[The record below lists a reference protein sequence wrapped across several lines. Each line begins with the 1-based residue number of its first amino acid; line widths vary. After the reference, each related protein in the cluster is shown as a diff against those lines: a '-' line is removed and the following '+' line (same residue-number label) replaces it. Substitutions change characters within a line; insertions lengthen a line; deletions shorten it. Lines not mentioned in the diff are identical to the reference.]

1 MSHKPTRKHS
11 TSNLPDAK
19 QGDIAFHTDTLKPMF
34 WNNGWHQFDN
44 EYRGP
49 VDLFII
55 AGQSNAHGHALV
67 SGLND
72 DQIIT
77 NDVMFHTSWHH
88 ATSDA
93 TTTQYYSDWVYDVTA
108 GATRGD
114 DNESTLDSTQFGPEL
129 GFARRAKNLTSTR
142 AKIGIVKHAIGA
154 SQLTAGDVG
163 WSDWDMGDYADDVRE
178 GDALR
183 AWKRTIDDAAAK
195 LTALNITYR
204 WKGMI
209 WWQGESGTDTTNV
222 QLLWQHMRDYLNAPD
237 MAIVATRLGYGVAN
251 TWTDAS
257 VFTNTSNVAVVDATE
272 FGHSGVVNH
281 VGDDGEDPR
290 DMFNIGMDYANKFA
304 ELFNEPPIAKIDQTI
319 LFPGQPSKDQAAGT
333 HTINNV
339 STSSGLPVTFTS
351 SDTSVATIAGNVVT
365 MLTPGTITITAT
377 QPGDNTHN
385 PATATQTFQIT
396 DGLWSPEYDAGAQGW
411 WDASDTSTLTV
422 DSDNTSVLS
431 WADKTSNGLD
441 FTVNSTSKPQ
451 LDSETVGDN
460 TLTTIH
466 MSDDEFFTNFL
477 TDAQK
482 AALGIK
488 NDASSLKDML
498 WFFVARAD
506 PSVAQTG
513 SGNENLFQITG
524 TVSDDTTEA
533 KTRELMILNTNDSTT
548 NDMRWYDRYD
558 HGGAEASVNITKAYA
573 FKNATY
579 PAVTSPDWFMF
590 ATQFDRVNSIVRT
603 WTNGNAISTTTSAPW
618 PMADVNTRFRLNK
631 YSKHLEGEW
640 GEIVM
645 TDSVGDREK
654 IEGYLAHKWGIA
666 LPSGHTYETEAP

>member
-55 AGQSNAHGHALV
+55 AGQSNAHGHALI

-77 NDVMFHTSWHH
+77 NDVMFHTSWHQD
-88 ATSDA
+88 TSDA

-114 DNESTLDSTQFGPEL
+114 NNESTLDSTQFGPEL

-163 WSDWDMGDYADDVRE
+163 LSDWDMGEYADDVRE

-183 AWKRTIDDAAAK
+183 AWKRTMDDATAK

-209 WWQGESGTDTTNV
+209 WWQGESGTNTTNV

-237 MAIVATRLGYGVAN
+237 MAIVATRLGYGTAN

-272 FGHSGVVNH
+272 FNHSGEVNH
-281 VGDDGEDPR
+281 VGHDGGADPR
-290 DMFNIGMDYANKFA
+290 DMFNIGMEYANKFA
-304 ELFNEPPIAKIDQTI
+304 ELFVESPIAKIDQTI

-333 HTINNV
+333 HTITNV

-377 QPGDNTHN
+377 QAGDNTHN
-385 PATATQTFQIT
+385 PVTATQTFQIT
-396 DGLWSPEYDAGAQGW
+396 DGLWTPDYDSGVAGW
-411 WDASDTSTLTV
+411 WDASDTSTLTI
-422 DSDNTSVLS
+422 DSGTGQVTQ
-431 WADKTSNGLD
+431 WRDKTDNDAD
-441 FTVNSTSKPQ
+441 FVPWHGEAAQST
-451 LDSETVGDN
+451 ETVGETTLDTIHMN
-460 TLTTIH
+460 DDSFTTATLTTTQA
-466 MSDDEFFTNFL
+466 ENLGL
-477 TDAQK
+477 TTDSTKQK
-482 AALGIK
+482 DLI
-488 NDASSLKDML
+488 
-498 WFFVARAD
+498 WYFVARAD
-506 PSVAQTG
+506 PSVVQTVDNNN
-513 SGNENLFQITG
+513 NESLFQFGG
-524 TVSDDTTEA
+524 TTSTQA
-533 KTRELMILNTNDSTT
+533 GTRQFILLNTNNNAKNNLYWYNLAGGVTT
-548 NDMRWYDRYD
+548 TANT
-558 HGGAEASVNITKAYA
+558 SNTA
-573 FKNATY
+573 F
-579 PAVTSPDWFMF
+579 PAATSPDFFMIG
-590 ATQFDRVNSIVRT
+590 TRLNT
-603 WTNGNAISTTTSAPW
+603 PGGTISTWQGGGAVVVDKNNPADPPDTGTTLK
-618 PMADVNTRFRLNK
+618 LNRYQK
-631 YSKHLEGEW
+631 TLEGEW
-640 GEIVM
+640 GEIVVSSS
-645 TDSVGDREK
+645 TDETSRQRM
-654 IEGYLAHKWGIA
+654 EGYLAHKWGLDA
-666 LPSGHTYETEAP
+666 KLPADHPYKSEAP